1 MPDFQNA
8 IILGAVPEPSGYFSI
23 FKIIL
28 ILVFTFPWLKAATWI
43 DKDANVVHLPRT
55 LWNLLVI
62 SAGVLSLLLWFIL
75 PWYAVG
81 LVLYLV
87 LVTTVITTYVLLRN
101 KRVVPEARVFTPRHL
116 RSVFTSGKSE
126 RVETIHRVKIYDH
139 TGRPV
144 PPPPEDQIDQRIAY
158 NLAQN
163 LLHEIV
169 LFRASDVDLQP
180 VKTQATLKFVV
191 DGVAHKRPAMEIS
204 DSEKLIDFIKGI
216 AGMDVADKRR
226 PQSGKIAVEAGAVT
240 VDMDI
245 TTAGTMQGQ
254 RLQVRIGQ
262 EAAKTNLSELG
273 LPEDILAKLEK
284 LNQQKGLII
293 VSGEHGSGVTSTL
306 YSLLR
311 RHDAYIENLA
321 SIEKHITVDLE
332 NVTQIEYSDQT
343 DMPARLASLL
353 RRDPDVVMVDECR
366 TAQAARLI
374 CDAAE
379 TKQILLGSTASS
391 ALAGLAKWVKAV
403 GDARKAVTPLK
414 AVTCQVLLRKLCP
427 DCKEP
432 YSPRRD
438 LLSKMN
444 LPAEKIDKFYRPP
457 TKPLTDEKGNPIICP
472 TCRGTGYYG
481 RTGAFELLEMT
492 DEIRELVVQGAPLSK
507 IKAACRKNKMLYLQE
522 QCLRKVIKGITSV
535 EEVIRVTS
543 KTNKK

>member
-55 LWNLLVI
+55 FWNLLVI

-126 RVETIHRVKIYDH
+126 RVETIHRVRIYDH

-144 PPPPEDQIDQRIAY
+144 APPPEDQIDQRIAY

-163 LLHEIV
+163 LLHDIV

-245 TTAGTMQGQ
+245 ATAGTMQGQ
-254 RLQVRIGQ
+254 RLQVRIVQ
-262 EAAKTNLSELG
+262 ETAKTNLSELG

-332 NVTQIEYSDQT
+332 NVRQIEYSDQT

-403 GDARKAVTPLK
+403 GDARKAVMPLK

-438 LLSKMN
+438 LLAKMN